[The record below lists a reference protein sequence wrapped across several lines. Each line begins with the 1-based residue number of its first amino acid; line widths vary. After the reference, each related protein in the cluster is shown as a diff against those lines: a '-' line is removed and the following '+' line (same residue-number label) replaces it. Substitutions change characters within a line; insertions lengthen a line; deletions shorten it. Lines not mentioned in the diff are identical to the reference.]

1 MKLLN
6 EFASALDR
14 LSSDQTASIS
24 VADEQHSVRCHVTEA
39 GPLACKF
46 EKLVVESQLLADA
59 TSDRLRQIS
68 ETLASRLTYLM
79 EPMGP
84 VEMDQAGCTV
94 QMRSVP
100 PRREEG
106 AVAYFELLV
115 QRGGSL
121 TLTRFQKSA
130 EHPRQPI
137 AAAVTRE
144 VLVHLVQDLVQAID
158 PA

>member
-14 LSSDQTASIS
+14 LNNDQTGSIS
-24 VADEQHSVRCHVTEA
+24 VADGQHFVRCHITEA

-46 EKLVVESQLLADA
+46 EELVVESRSLADA
-59 TSDRLRQIS
+59 TPDRLRHIS

-79 EPMGP
+79 EPVGP
-84 VEMDQAGCTV
+84 VEMDEAECSV

-100 PRREEG
+100 PRREEDG
-106 AVAYFELLV
+106 IAYFELLV
-115 QRGGSL
+115 RRGGSL

-130 EHPRQPI
+130 SLPRQPL

-144 VLVHLVQDLVQAID
+144 VLVRLVQDMLQAID
-158 PA
+158 PS